1 MALYFIVRYI
11 LLSAANV
18 QTKIFWGFWAQNIMK
33 MKREVS
39 RIHWYT
45 AEKEKTND
53 TKVIKDQ
60 TYCIFYNLSDLSRN
74 NTLISLG
81 FQRQRP

>member
-1 MALYFIVRYI
+1 
-11 LLSAANV
+11 
-18 QTKIFWGFWAQNIMK
+18 MK
-33 MKREVS
+33 MKREVR

-60 TYCIFYNLSDLSRN
+60 TYCIVYNLKL
-74 NTLISLG
+74 
-81 FQRQRP
+81 